1 MQTTLLGIGIALI
14 LALLAA
20 LLGPLFI
27 DWSAYR
33 AQFEAEATRLI
44 GAPVRVAGPL
54 DVRLLPSPSLT
65 VENLEIGAPG
75 EQALRARA
83 LSLEFA
89 LGPLLSGKLRAD
101 QMRVIGPQVA
111 LVFDRDGRIGGQ
123 GIGFAPETLSIERLN
138 VEDGRISVADS
149 AGEKRLVLDKLWY
162 AGDVRSLAGS
172 FRGEGAF
179 VANGDL
185 VSYRVAASRQDNA
198 IKLRL
203 TLEPSASPMPVDI
216 DGTLLAENT
225 APRFE
230 GTLTVTRPAGTVL
243 ADGRAVVNEPFR
255 LTAEVNA
262 KHPAVLFDQLEFQY
276 GPEERA
282 LKLTGTAEWTFGGQ
296 PRLDAVLSARA
307 LDIDKLIATAEQ
319 PRRAPFAA
327 VKAFSENFGSVLRP
341 SMPVRIGLSI
351 DTLTLGGAPLQTVRG
366 DVTSN
371 GEGWNFDGF
380 EFRAPGLTQVR
391 VSGRAQPAMG
401 VLTFAGPVD
410 VASADPRS
418 LLAWLEGKSEAS
430 AGAARPMRGRGEV
443 SFGADRI
450 AIERLRAE
458 IDRRAI
464 EGRLAYRFAHDR
476 DPARLDATL
485 KADDIDLDA
494 LLDVTKAAF
503 GGVSLER
510 PKEIALALDIGQAR
524 LAGVDI
530 RGTRAALS
538 FDASALTIERL
549 TVADLGGAAFTA
561 NGNINLATPVPQGGV
576 TVEIDA
582 RDLAGV
588 GALVGRFAPD
598 AVSAM
603 QPVIARAGS
612 AKLRASFDVA
622 EADKGRNT
630 GKLAVEGTAGAVR
643 VNFKADARGEASDPA
658 RAEISLT
665 GGLEAADANALFR
678 LLALD
683 RTVAASNQP
692 GKLTFSASG
701 PLQTGLRVESRL
713 EAANLDARAA
723 GNVRFLSAQG
733 LDGRLEVT
741 LAKADLAPLRFNA
754 GQGTEPLPVRLASR
768 VVLFGRS
775 ANFEDLTGTVAGTAL
790 RGQMKFGFQSPLQ
803 VEGKLEA
810 TALDSASLLGG
821 AIGMPAPRDGNVWAA
836 EPFTGTLLTDVAG
849 AIELR
854 AARLQVT
861 PALATR
867 DMKALVRLSPSNIA
881 IENFSAELG
890 GGKLTAQMNLRSA
903 AGGVTLRSRFDLKDA
918 NAAQL
923 LPGNKTA
930 GRISLQLDLEGTGL
944 SPKALIGSL
953 SGTGRVSLDAARI
966 AGLDPKVF
974 PSVMR
979 AADQELPP
987 DLTRLGLYVQGVLD
1001 AGQLD
1006 LPHAEGS
1013 IAVAG
1018 GQARLSSLTARA
1030 IGADLTLSGSYDF
1043 AANTMDGQI
1052 VLVGSNVINPAG
1064 PPEIG
1069 VVLKGNPAAASRS
1082 LDVSALMS
1090 WLTLRSVEQQTKKIE
1105 AIEALRAAEPPIP
1118 IPVPAPAPVPETTQ
1132 SVPQNS
1138 LAPLPPPII
1147 IPGPRSQRPSPPR
1160 PVTLPTVDRNIQ

>member
-65 VENLEIGAPG
+65 VENLEIGPPG

-101 QMRVIGPQVA
+101 QMRVIGPQAA

-138 VEDGRISVADS
+138 VEDGRISVADA

-179 VANGDL
+179 VSNGDL

-203 TLEPSASPMPVDI
+203 TLEPSASPMPVEI
-216 DGTLLAENT
+216 DGTLLADNT

-230 GTLTVTRPAGTVL
+230 GALTVTRPAGTVL

-255 LTAEVNA
+255 LTAKVNA

-296 PRLDAVLSARA
+296 PRLDGVLTARA
-307 LDIDKLIATAEQ
+307 LDIDKLIATTEQ
-319 PRRAPFAA
+319 PRRPPFAA

-341 SMPVRIGLSI
+341 AIPVKIGLSV

-418 LLAWLEGKSEAS
+418 LLAWLEGKSEGS
-430 AGAARPMRGRGEV
+430 TGAARPMRGRGEV

-510 PKEIALALDIGQAR
+510 PKEIALSLDVGQAR

-530 RGTRAALS
+530 RGTKAALS

-549 TVADLGGAAFTA
+549 TVADLGGASFTA
-561 NGNINLATPVPQGGV
+561 NGHINLATPVPQGGV

-612 AKLRASFDVA
+612 AKLRASFDV
-622 EADKGRNT
+622 GRSGQGPQHRQAHGRGHGRRRAGEFQGGCARGSIRPLPRGNFVDRRPRSH
-630 GKLAVEGTAGAVR
+630 GCERIVQAAGARQDSRCEQPAGEAHIQRQRAAADRPPGREQVR
-643 VNFKADARGEASDPA
+643 DGQSRRARRRQCALPLCAGARRTARGDTREGRPRAIAIQSRAGRGAAAGAAGLARRAVRPLGEFRGSDRDCRRHRIA
-658 RAEISLT
+658 RANEDWLPVAVAGRWQA
-665 GGLEAADANALFR
+665 GGDRARFGILAGRRDRHAGAARRKYLGGGTVHGNFADR
-678 LLALD
+678 CRRRD
-683 RTVAASNQP
+683 RTARRAAA
-692 GKLTFSASG
+692 GDASAG
-701 PLQTGLRVESRL
+701 DTGHEG
-713 EAANLDARAA
+713 ARAA
-723 GNVRFLSAQG
+723 CRPPIS
-733 LDGRLEVT
+733 
-741 LAKADLAPLRFNA
+741 
-754 GQGTEPLPVRLASR
+754 
-768 VVLFGRS
+768 
-775 ANFEDLTGTVAGTAL
+775 
-790 RGQMKFGFQSPLQ
+790 
-803 VEGKLEA
+803 
-810 TALDSASLLGG
+810 
-821 AIGMPAPRDGNVWAA
+821 
-836 EPFTGTLLTDVAG
+836 
-849 AIELR
+849 
-854 AARLQVT
+854 
-861 PALATR
+861 
-867 DMKALVRLSPSNIA
+867 
-881 IENFSAELG
+881 
-890 GGKLTAQMNLRSA
+890 
-903 AGGVTLRSRFDLKDA
+903 RSR
-918 NAAQL
+918 
-923 LPGNKTA
+923 
-930 GRISLQLDLEGTGL
+930 IS
-944 SPKALIGSL
+944 
-953 SGTGRVSLDAARI
+953 ARNW
-966 AGLDPKVF
+966 
-974 PSVMR
+974 
-979 AADQELPP
+979 
-987 DLTRLGLYVQGVLD
+987 
-1001 AGQLD
+1001 
-1006 LPHAEGS
+1006 
-1013 IAVAG
+1013 AVE
-1018 GQARLSSLTARA
+1018 
-1030 IGADLTLSGSYDF
+1030 
-1043 AANTMDGQI
+1043 N
-1052 VLVGSNVINPAG
+1052 
-1064 PPEIG
+1064 
-1069 VVLKGNPAAASRS
+1069 
-1082 LDVSALMS
+1082 
-1090 WLTLRSVEQQTKKIE
+1090 
-1105 AIEALRAAEPPIP
+1105 
-1118 IPVPAPAPVPETTQ
+1118 
-1132 SVPQNS
+1132 
-1138 LAPLPPPII
+1138 
-1147 IPGPRSQRPSPPR
+1147 
-1160 PVTLPTVDRNIQ
+1160 

>member
-27 DWSAYR
+27 DWNAYR
-33 AQFEAEATRLI
+33 AQFEAEASRLI

-65 VENLEIGAPG
+65 VENLEIGPPG

-101 QMRVIGPQVA
+101 QMRVVGPQTT
-111 LVFDRDGRIGGQ
+111 LVFGRDGRIGGQ
-123 GIGFAPETLSIERLN
+123 GIGFAPEMSIERLN
-138 VEDGRISVADS
+138 VEDGRIAVADS
-149 AGEKRLVLDKLWY
+149 SGEKRLLLDKFWY
-162 AGDVRSLAGS
+162 TGDVRSLAGS

-179 VANGDL
+179 VSNEDL
-185 VSYRVAASRQDNA
+185 VGYRVAASRQDNA

-203 TLEPSASPMPVDI
+203 TLEPSASPMPVEI
-216 DGTLLAENT
+216 EGAILAEDR
-225 APRFE
+225 PRFE
-230 GTLTVTRPAGTVL
+230 GSLVVSRPAGTTL
-243 ADGRAVVNEPFR
+243 SDGRAVINEPFR
-255 LTAEVNA
+255 LTARVNA
-262 KHPAVLFDQLEFQY
+262 RHPAVLFDQLEFQY

-282 LKLTGTAEWTFGGQ
+282 LKLTGTAEWTFGGA
-296 PRLDAVLSARA
+296 PRLDAVLTARA
-307 LDIDKLIATAEQ
+307 LDIDRLVATAEQ
-319 PRRAPFAA
+319 PRRPPFAA
-327 VKAFSENFGSVLRP
+327 VAAFAENFGSVLRP
-341 SMPVRIGLSI
+341 SMPVKIGLSV
-351 DTLTLGGAPLQTVRG
+351 DTLTLGGAPMQSVRG

-371 GEGWNFDGF
+371 GDGWNFDGF

-401 VLTFAGPVD
+401 IVTFTGPVD
-410 VASADPRS
+410 VSSADPRS
-418 LLAWLEGKSEAS
+418 LLAWLEGKE
-430 AGAARPMRGRGEV
+430 GAPGTARPMRGRGDV
-443 SFGADRI
+443 SFGADKF

-458 IDRRAI
+458 IDRRTI

-476 DPARLDATL
+476 DPARLDAAL
-485 KADDIDLDA
+485 KADEIDLDA
-494 LLDVTKAAF
+494 LLDVWKAAF

-510 PKEIALALDIGQAR
+510 PKEMALSLDVGQAR

-549 TVADLGGAAFTA
+549 AVADLGGASFTA
-561 NGNINLATPVPQGGV
+561 NGRIDLASPVPQGGV
-576 TVEIDA
+576 AVEIDA

-588 GALVGRFAPD
+588 GALIGRFAPD

-603 QPVIARAGS
+603 QPAIARAGS
-612 AKLRASFDVA
+612 ARLRAAFDVA
-622 EADKGRNT
+622 GADRGRNT
-630 GKLAVEGTAGAVR
+630 ARLSVEGTAGAVR
-643 VNFKADARGEASDPA
+643 VNFKADARGEASDPS
-658 RAEISLT
+658 RAEISLA

-683 RTVAASNQP
+683 RTVAGSHQP
-692 GKLTFSASG
+692 GRLTFSANG

-723 GNVRFLSAQG
+723 GNLRFLSAQG
-733 LDGRLEVT
+733 LDGRLDVT
-741 LAKADLAPLRFNA
+741 IGKADLAPLRFHA
-754 GQGTEPLPVRLASR
+754 GRGAEPLPVRLASR

-775 ANFEDLTGTVAGTAL
+775 ANFEDLTGTVAGTTL
-790 RGQMKFGFQSPLQ
+790 RGQVKVGFQSPLQ
-803 VEGKLEA
+803 VEGRLEA
-810 TALDSASLLGG
+810 TALDSASLLAS
-821 AIGMPAPRDGNVWAA
+821 AIGMPAPRDGQIWAA
-836 EPFTGTLLTDVAG
+836 EPFSGTLLTDVAG

-867 DMKALVRLSPSNIA
+867 DLKALVRLSPSNIA
-881 IENFSAELG
+881 IEDLTTEMG

-923 LPGNKTA
+923 LPGNKIA
-930 GRISLQLDLEGTGL
+930 GRINLQLDLEGTGL

-953 SGTGRVSLDAARI
+953 SGTGRVSMDAARF
-966 AGLDPKVF
+966 ASLDPKVF

-987 DLTRLGLYVQGVLD
+987 DLTRLSLYVQGVLD

-1018 GQARLSSLTARA
+1018 GQARLASVTARA
-1030 IGADLTLSGSYDF
+1030 IGADLALSGSYDF
-1043 AANTMDGQI
+1043 AANTVDGQI
-1052 VLVGSNVINPAG
+1052 VLIGSNVINPAG

-1069 VVLKGNPAAASRS
+1069 IALKGNPSAASRS
-1082 LDVSALMS
+1082 IDVSALMS
-1090 WLTLRSVEQQTKKIE
+1090 WLTLRSVEQQAKKIE
-1105 AIEALRAAEPPIP
+1105 AIEAQRAAEPPVP
-1118 IPVPAPAPVPETTQ
+1118 LPVPAPLPAPAPDTTQ

-1138 LAPLPPPII
+1138 LSPLPPPIV
-1147 IPGPRSQRPSPPR
+1147 IPGPRSQRITPPR
-1160 PVTLPTVDRNIQ
+1160 PATLPTLDRNIQ